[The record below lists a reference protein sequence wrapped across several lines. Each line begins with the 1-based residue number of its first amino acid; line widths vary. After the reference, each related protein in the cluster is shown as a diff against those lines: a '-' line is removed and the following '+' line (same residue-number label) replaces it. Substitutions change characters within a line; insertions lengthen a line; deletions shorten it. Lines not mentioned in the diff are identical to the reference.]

1 MQVPREGGGL
11 GSRAGRTDL
20 NLRGDPR
27 ERREVLEIGAAVR
40 RQTVE
45 GGRVDGF
52 RFL

>member
-20 NLRGDPR
+20 RGDPR
-27 ERREVLEIGAAVR
+27 ERREVLEVGAVVR

-52 RFL
+52 RFV